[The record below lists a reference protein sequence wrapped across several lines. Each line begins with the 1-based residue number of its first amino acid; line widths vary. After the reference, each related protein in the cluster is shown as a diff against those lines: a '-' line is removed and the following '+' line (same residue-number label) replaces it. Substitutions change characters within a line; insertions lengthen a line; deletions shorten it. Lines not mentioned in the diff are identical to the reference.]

1 MPKIVDLSGKRF
13 GRLVVIEENG
23 RAKNGAKI
31 WRCVCDCGN
40 AHFVT
45 TGNLLSGSTQSC
57 GCYRKEYET
66 DLQCKHGKSNTRLHG
81 IWRGMKGR
89 CYSPRNRSYKNYG
102 GRGIVLCVEWEHNF
116 MNFYS
121 WAMQNGY
128 DDTKS
133 IDRIDVNGNYCPENC
148 RWVDDDIQANNKRNN
163 QKLTAFGETRTLS
176 EWARITGIDR
186 KTISDRISKLH
197 WPVEEALSVK
207 TRVSYDHRRNKE
219 KCVNDRSD

>member
-1 MPKIVDLSGKRF
+1 
-13 GRLVVIEENG
+13 
-23 RAKNGAKI
+23 
-31 WRCVCDCGN
+31 
-40 AHFVT
+40 
-45 TGNLLSGSTQSC
+45 
-57 GCYRKEYET
+57 
-66 DLQCKHGKSNTRLHG
+66 
-81 IWRGMKGR
+81 
-89 CYSPRNRSYKNYG
+89 
-102 GRGIVLCVEWEHNF
+102 